1 MKNWFDNL
9 NEVITYIETTLDQEI
24 DYAVLSKM
32 MGYSTYH
39 VQRLFLMVAN
49 VSLAEYIRSRR
60 LSQAAHELLTDD
72 ITITELAFKYGYSSP
87 TSFNRAFKSFHG
99 ITPKDIKKPDTLIK
113 TYAPLVFNFSIEGAS
128 TMEYKLIQTKAF
140 KIVGKKIQ
148 TTMEGKKS
156 YNDIPVFW
164 GNIQKSGEIP
174 TLLSRMNTP
183 PFGLLGVSDYNPLLE
198 ENAFDYYIGV
208 SSSIEAS
215 ADLETL
221 EIPDTTWAVFP
232 GNLGSPEGLQN
243 FQKKI
248 VVEWLPTS
256 GYQFAIGPDLEVY
269 GNDNTVEFWIPVKK
283 R

>member
-9 NEVITYIETTLDQEI
+9 NEVIIYIETNLDQEI
-24 DYAVLSKM
+24 DYAVLSKI

-99 ITPKDIKKPDTLIK
+99 ITPKDIKKPDALIK

-128 TMEYKLIQTKAF
+128 TMEYKLIQKKAF
-140 KIVGKKIQ
+140 KIVGKKIH
-148 TTMEGKKS
+148 TTMAGEKS
-156 YNDIPVFW
+156 YDDIPIFW
-164 GNIQKSGEIP
+164 EQIQKTGEIP
-174 TLLSRMNTP
+174 ALLSRMNTP
-183 PFGLLGVSDYNPLLE
+183 PFGLLGISDYNPLLE

-208 SSSIEAS
+208 SSSIEPS
-215 ADLETL
+215 DDLETL
-221 EIPDTTWAVFP
+221 EISDTTWAVFP
-232 GNLGSPEGLQN
+232 RDLGSPEALQN

-269 GNDNTVEFWIPVKK
+269 GNDNTVEIWIPVKK